1 MDTDIGTGLMGG
13 ETNEDRSLRLAAD
26 AVMAG
31 DVEEA
36 ARQLQS
42 DLPSPRAAALVN
54 GDPDA
59 MREVGGAF

>member
-1 MDTDIGTGLMGG
+1 MGG